1 MAVLTAITE
10 LCLVDRRM
18 TGDTLGACARRTG
31 VALVV
36 TSLAL
41 RLGVAG
47 PQAQPGVI
55 APDVRDL
62 GPVGLVVARSA
73 LRSTEPTFVGIFVAG
88 HTVGPEPEKGRVSA
102 TIAPVVTL
110 FALHGRMSALKRP
123 AREPMIKA
131 RLAPARPANEPRV
144 PSQMLDVAPSALLP
158 SILGAVEPGALTDA
172 SRQVVMATETRIGID
187 SLARRVALA
196 AVRVA
201 LELGVRAAELSRGKE
216 LSACWSGD

>member
-1 MAVLTAITE
+1 
-10 LCLVDRRM
+10 M
-18 TGDTLGACARRTG
+18 TGDTLCACARRTG
-31 VALVV
+31 VALVM

-47 PQAQPGVI
+47 RETQPGVI

-62 GPVGLVVARSA
+62 GPVGLVVAGSA
-73 LRSTEPTFVGIFVAG
+73 LRSAEPALVGIFVAG
-88 HTVGPEPEKGRVSA
+88 HTIGLEPEKGRVSA

-123 AREPMIKA
+123 AREPVIKA

-158 SILGAVEPGALTDA
+158 SILGAVEPGTLTDA
-172 SRQVVMATETRIGID
+172 RRQVVMAAETSVGID
-187 SLARRVALA
+187 PLPRRVTLA

-201 LELGVRAAELSRGKE
+201 LELGVRAAELSGGKE
-216 LSACWSGD
+216 LSACRSGG